1 MTRVH
6 SSPTLLPVLLLLSI
20 IIFSSLA
27 LFQSSSLLTE
37 GYQMK
42 KNKPSE
48 YPKKRLPQSGSK
60 VRKRT

>member
-6 SSPTLLPVLLLLSI
+6 SFVLLLILLSI
-20 IIFSSLA
+20 IIFFSLA
-27 LFQSSSLLTE
+27 LFQSSLLTE